1 MNIPIEVPDGV
12 SGDWSV
18 ETFTVEEKQSIRKVG
33 VVGVVK
39 IKERK
44 DGNMNRIEASI
55 KAMEIRLALLEKE
68 GHGPSVEE
76 MERTLNITDFRE
88 YESLQ
93 TLKSI
98 ASVEGILTLEEAESV
113 YNYLGNTMEHFNK
126 QSIAVKLILTKLH
139 QELMAKKMKG
149 AL

>member
-1 MNIPIEVPDGV
+1 
-12 SGDWSV
+12 
-18 ETFTVEEKQSIRKVG
+18 
-33 VVGVVK
+33 
-39 IKERK
+39 
-44 DGNMNRIEASI
+44 MNRIEASI
-55 KAMEIRLALLEKE
+55 QVMEEKLAAIQN
-68 GHGPSVEE
+68 GPTKEE
-76 MERTLNITDFRE
+76 MEKALNITDFKE

-113 YNYLGNTMEHFNK
+113 YNYLGNTMEYFNK

-149 AL
+149 TL

>member
-1 MNIPIEVPDGV
+1 
-12 SGDWSV
+12 
-18 ETFTVEEKQSIRKVG
+18 
-33 VVGVVK
+33 
-39 IKERK
+39 
-44 DGNMNRIEASI
+44 MNRIEASI
-55 KAMEIRLALLEKE
+55 KEMQKTLDSIKN
-68 GHGPSVEE
+68 GPTKEE
-76 MERTLNITDFRE
+76 MEKTLNITDFKE

-149 AL
+149 VL